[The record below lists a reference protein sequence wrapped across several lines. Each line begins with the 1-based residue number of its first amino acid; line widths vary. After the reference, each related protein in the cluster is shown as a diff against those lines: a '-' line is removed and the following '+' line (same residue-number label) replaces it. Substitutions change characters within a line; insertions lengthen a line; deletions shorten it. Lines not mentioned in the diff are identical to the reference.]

1 LKRILLIAG
10 LILFSVAGFYGYQ
23 FYHKAFSVNT
33 PSVLDNNILLIQEG
47 AVLED
52 VIDSL
57 VANGQ
62 ILKED
67 HFRWTAGKMNYY
79 DGTIRKGRYVIP
91 APASSKTLISLLRGG
106 KQTPL
111 GLTIQNVRT
120 IEQMCGRVAARLE
133 FDSIDLATYLNTR
146 FDSVAGTRP
155 ETRLTR
161 FIPNT
166 YEFYWTVTPEDFCK
180 RMLKE
185 YDRFWTDEK
194 KAKAVAIGLT
204 PEEVYTLASIIEKE
218 TNHNPEKTRMAGVYL
233 NRIRDSIPL
242 QADPTIVFALGD
254 FEIRRILYGHLD
266 VVSPYNTYRN
276 LGLPPGPIFMPGLP
290 SINAV
295 LDREV
300 HDYLY
305 FCARPTDDGPGH
317 AFATTLPA
325 HNENARRYQRWL
337 DEQGIR

>member
-1 LKRILLIAG
+1 M
-10 LILFSVAGFYGYQ
+10 
-23 FYHKAFSVNT
+23 
-33 PSVLDNNILLIQEG
+33 
-47 AVLED
+47 LED

-166 YEFYWTVTPEDFCK
+166 YD
-180 RMLKE
+180 
-185 YDRFWTDEK
+185 FWTEEK
-194 KAKAVAIGLT
+194 KAKAVAVGLT

-218 TNHNPEKTRMAGVYL
+218 TNYNPEKTRMAGVYL